1 MRRLILVPTGVLLAF
16 GGSSLA
22 LGAGLVAEVLRLPV
36 EASLGMAWIAAAV
49 QAGTA
54 GTLGL
59 GLSALWTALVAS
71 CFVPVSLVA
80 AIGEAA
86 QLRSFLW
93 FAAGTGCLT
102 AAMPTLLR
110 SLTHLPVGGAGS
122 AREGRFILL
131 LFMTGLVAGTIYWM
145 VAGARTGGS
154 R

>member
-22 LGAGLVAEVLRLPV
+22 LVSGLLAEAMSLPA
-36 EASLGMAWIAAAV
+36 EASLGMAWIAAAL
-49 QAGTA
+49 QAGTV

-59 GLSALWTALVAS
+59 GVSALWTALVAS

-80 AIGEAA
+80 AIGEAV
-86 QLRSFLW
+86 QLRCFLW
-93 FAAGTGCLT
+93 IAAGTGCLT
-102 AAMPTLLR
+102 AAMPSLLR
-110 SLTHLPVGGAGS
+110 RLKHLPVGGAGS
-122 AREGRFILL
+122 ALEGRLTLL
-131 LFMTGLVAGTIYWM
+131 LFMTGLVAGTIYWL